1 MDFADIDG
9 KSVLVTGAS
18 GGLGLH
24 FAQLFAARGAHVTLA
39 ARRLAALEH
48 AREGI
53 IAGGGQARVVAL
65 DVTEDA
71 SVAAA
76 IPQDIDILINNAGIG
91 LAGPA
96 MDMSVDDWQSTID
109 TNLTGVFRVAQAAAR
124 AMKDRGGAIVNIAS
138 ILGLDVKK
146 GLAAYATSKAGVV
159 QLTRSLAL
167 EWARFGIRVNAL
179 CPGYIKTD
187 INRAFFETQAGQ
199 AMINDIPQRRL
210 GQDSDLDGAILLLSS
225 DMGSYI
231 TGTTLTVDGGHLV
244 PGL

>member
-24 FAQLFAARGAHVTLA
+24 FAQLFAARGGHVTLA
-39 ARRLAALEH
+39 ARRLGALEQ

-53 IAGGGQARVVAL
+53 IAGGGQARVVTL
-65 DVTEDA
+65 DVTDGD

-76 IPQDIDILINNAGIG
+76 IPEDIDILINNAGIG
-91 LAGPA
+91 LASPA
-96 MDMSVDDWQSTID
+96 MDMSVEDWQATID
-109 TNLTGVFRVAQAAAR
+109 TNLTGVFRVAQAAGR
-124 AMKDRGGAIVNIAS
+124 AMKGRGGAIVNIAS
-138 ILGLDVKK
+138 ILGLNIKA

-167 EWARFGIRVNAL
+167 EWARFGIRINAL

-187 INRAFFETQAGQ
+187 INREFFETAAGQ
-199 AMINDIPQRRL
+199 ATINDIPQRRL
-210 GQDSDLDGAILLLSS
+210 GLESDLDGAVLLLSS

-231 TGTTLTVDGGHLV
+231 TGTTLAVDGGHLV
-244 PGL
+244 AGL